1 MPVLFLSTTNK
12 TDNNRWEISA
22 LRAVMFHHK
31 LDAIR
36 GKFFFFEAVLFSLV
50 LHLWKLFVK
59 LCHCCNFAAK
69 ISVAFNVFHLK
80 NILNTLWLTQ
90 QWKRTQLLTI
100 LQKSLTEIIDW
111 NCHTVF
117 TLYQCPK
124 VTKWPLSFVKTVNS
138 SLVNVQIIMS
148 MWWKSKKISQPFY
161 ARKCSDDIIVVVTP

>member
-22 LRAVMFHHK
+22 LRAAMFHHK
-31 LDAIR
+31 LDAI
-36 GKFFFFEAVLFSLV
+36 
-50 LHLWKLFVK
+50 
-59 LCHCCNFAAK
+59 CCNFAAK
-69 ISVAFNVFHLK
+69 ISVACNVFHLK

-124 VTKWPLSFVKTVNS
+124 VIKWPLSFVKTVNS

-161 ARKCSDDIIVVVTP
+161 ACKCSDDIIVVVTP